1 MKGIVT
7 MKRIAVALCA
17 ALFASALMADT
28 PAQAKKGAIAA
39 TTTTQPDKGP
49 NVSWLVTFS
58 KQADSLLLLKVRNEV
73 PPDAQPAKFPTAIEM
88 HWKYVPD
95 AKGMPADKVVTQIAK
110 FEAAVDPIQGD
121 HLGYLMMIVTGKGER
136 TWLWYVADPK
146 AFAAELNRL
155 IPGHPYPITLSAGS
169 KEPDW
174 TTYRAMRQKIH

>member
-17 ALFASALMADT
+17 ALFASALIADT
-28 PAQAKKGAIAA
+28 PQPKKTPIAA
-39 TTTTQPDKGP
+39 PIDKGP

-58 KQADSLLLLKVRNEV
+58 KQADNLLLLKVRNEV

-88 HWKYVPD
+88 HWKYAPD

-174 TTYRAMRQKIH
+174 NTYRAMRQKIR

>member
-1 MKGIVT
+1 

-17 ALFASALMADT
+17 ALIASAL
-28 PAQAKKGAIAA
+28 PAA
-39 TTTTQPDKGP
+39 TPNAPNRGP
-49 NVSWLVTFS
+49 NIGWVVTTS
-58 KQADSLLLLKVRNEV
+58 KQDDSLLLLKVRNEV
-73 PPDAQPAKFPTAIEM
+73 PPTVQPAKYPNAIEM
-88 HWKYVPD
+88 HWKYAPD
-95 AKGMPADKVVTQIAK
+95 SKGMPAEKVVGQIAK

-155 IPGHPYPITLSAGS
+155 VPGHPYPIALNVAA

-174 TTYRAMRQKIH
+174 KTYRAMREKIH

>member
-7 MKRIAVALCA
+7 MKRLAVALCA
-17 ALFASALMADT
+17 ALIASALIADT
-28 PAQAKKGAIAA
+28 PALPKKTPVAA
-39 TTTTQPDKGP
+39 QTDKGP
-49 NVSWLVTFS
+49 NVSWLVSLS

-88 HWKYVPD
+88 HWKYAPD

-136 TWLWYVADPK
+136 TWLWYVSDPK

-169 KEPDW
+169 KELNW
-174 TTYRAMRQKIH
+174 NTYRAMRQKIH